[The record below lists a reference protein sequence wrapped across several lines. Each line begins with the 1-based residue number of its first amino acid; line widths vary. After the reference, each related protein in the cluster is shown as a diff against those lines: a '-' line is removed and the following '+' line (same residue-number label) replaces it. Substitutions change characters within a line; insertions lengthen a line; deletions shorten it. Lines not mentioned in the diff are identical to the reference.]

1 MTHINV
7 LLRQVAVNEEING
20 PWAGVDAGVLKLLE
34 MNKQVTYAYGDFDSV
49 NRSQLEKIRKAID
62 LDIVPSEKD
71 YTDSELALL
80 DLRDKGYKTIDVYGA
95 LGGRLDHELINI
107 QLLNHPKLRDL
118 SIHLRNDKNDI
129 CLLTSG
135 HHELLASQKQYVS
148 FIPLYDET
156 LISLEGFKYDIK
168 DRYINIGDSLT
179 VSNEFTEKTARLTTN
194 QNILMINSTD

>member
-1 MTHINV
+1 MYTV
-7 LLRQVAVNEEING
+7 L
-20 PWAGVDAGVLKLLE
+20 W
-34 MNKQVTYAYGDFDSV
+34 
-49 NRSQLEKIRKAID
+49 
-62 LDIVPSEKD
+62 
-71 YTDSELALL
+71 
-80 DLRDKGYKTIDVYGA
+80 
-95 LGGRLDHELINI
+95 GRLDHELINI
-107 QLLNHPKLRDL
+107 QLLNHPKLRDS

-168 DRYINIGDSLT
+168 DRYINIGESLT